1 MIKVCCP
8 VHIIATKSIK
18 NDNFRSIELKNKGID
33 VISYQA
39 GPVATKL
46 IPEEMHK

>member
-1 MIKVCCP
+1 MAGILAYSSSKAFCTNL
-8 VHIIATKSIK
+8 AEGL
-18 NDNFRSIELKNKGID
+18 NFELKNKGID